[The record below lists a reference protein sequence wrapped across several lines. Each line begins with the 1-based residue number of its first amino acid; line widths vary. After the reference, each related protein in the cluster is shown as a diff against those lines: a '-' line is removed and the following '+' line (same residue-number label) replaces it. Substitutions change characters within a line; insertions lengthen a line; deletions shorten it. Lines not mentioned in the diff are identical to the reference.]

1 MRLVI
6 GGLLIVTVLAAAAGC
21 GDPETVP
28 AESPSQPPGS
38 SPSLPPP
45 SVSAVPPRG
54 PVSVV
59 VHRTGGFA
67 GVDHR
72 LEVKPDGTWSYAGD
86 GNRQAGRLTGSQ
98 VDRLR
103 VLADDGRL
111 PAEAKH
117 KDKRTCQD
125 GYGYD
130 VTIDSFTIT
139 AVECGRFEER
149 PALNE
154 LVRFLKS
161 VTPL

>member
-1 MRLVI
+1 
-6 GGLLIVTVLAAAAGC
+6 
-21 GDPETVP
+21 
-28 AESPSQPPGS
+28 
-38 SPSLPPP
+38 
-45 SVSAVPPRG
+45 VSAVPPRG

-72 LEVKPDGTWSYAGD
+72 LEVAADGAWTYAGD
-86 GNRQAGRLTGSQ
+86 GKRQTGRLTASQ

-103 VLADDGRL
+103 VLATDGRL
-111 PAEAKH
+111 PAEAKYQ
-117 KDKRTCQD
+117 DKRTCQD

-154 LVRFLKS
+154 LVRFLKDT
-161 VTPL
+161 TPL

>member
-1 MRLVI
+1 M
-6 GGLLIVTVLAAAAGC
+6 GGLLIVTVLAGAVGC
-21 GDPETVP
+21 GDPEAVP
-28 AESPSQPPGS
+28 AESPSPSQPPS
-38 SPSLPPP
+38 SSESTASPS
-45 SVSAVPPRG
+45 SSAVPSRG

-72 LEVKPDGTWSYAGD
+72 LEVAADGTWTYAGD
-86 GNRQAGRLTGSQ
+86 GKRDAGRLTASQ

-103 VLADDGRL
+103 VLASDGRL
-111 PAEAKH
+111 PAEAKY
-117 KDKRTCQD
+117 KDKRVCQD

-154 LVRFLKS
+154 LVRFLKDA
-161 VTPL
+161 TPL